1 MERKSGFVLAAIAL
15 AVGALTLV
23 MPVCAPVAIVLGC
36 LAFVQSKSATGKI
49 ASIGTCVMGG
59 LSIALLAL
67 SAMGLLGL
75 QGAALCC
82 GALGSGGQ

>member
-1 MERKSGFVLAAIAL
+1 VKRKSGFVLAAVAL
-15 AVGALTLV
+15 AVAALTLIL
-23 MPVCAPVAIVLGC
+23 PVCAPVAIVLGC
-36 LAFVQSKSATGKI
+36 LAFVQSKSPIGKI
-49 ASIGTCVMGG
+49 ASIGACVMGG